1 MYTYNKDDK
10 SYTFSS
16 DDLNIEDLIDTNN
29 NSEDNANNNTNDG
42 DTQNIDKPQENHEQH
57 EQAVTPKK
65 PKNIE
70 VINGGNDLDISPV
83 SDYLEIEK
91 PRNEKKENIVIPENN

>member
-29 NSEDNANNNTNDG
+29 NSNDNANNNNNG
-42 DTQNIDKPQENHEQH
+42 DTQNIDKP
-57 EQAVTPKK
+57 PGRIFLF
-65 PKNIE
+65 NIPARWYRLL
-70 VINGGNDLDISPV
+70 VL
-83 SDYLEIEK
+83 
-91 PRNEKKENIVIPENN
+91 

>member
-16 DDLNIEDLIDTNN
+16 DELDIENLIEVAD
-29 NSEDNANNNTNDG
+29 NSEELSSEDDNSESENTHE
-42 DTQNIDKPQENHEQH
+42 KP
-57 EQAVTPKK
+57 PK
-65 PKNIE
+65 IE

-83 SDYLEIEK
+83 SDYLEVEKPKIEK
-91 PRNEKKENIVIPENN
+91 KGNIVIPENNKE

>member
-16 DDLNIEDLIDTNN
+16 DELDIENLIKMAENK
-29 NSEDNANNNTNDG
+29 EEE
-42 DTQNIDKPQENHEQH
+42 QENPEDSS
-57 EQAVTPKK
+57 EAPKERP
-65 PKNIE
+65 PKIE
-70 VINGGNDLDISPV
+70 IINGGNDLEISPV

-91 PRNEKKENIVIPENN
+91 PKIEKKENIVIPEEKKD

>member
-16 DDLNIEDLIDTNN
+16 DDLDLEKLFDIDENNKEKDFDTEDDENN
-29 NSEDNANNNTNDG
+29 LH
-42 DTQNIDKPQENHEQH
+42 HEKQ
-57 EQAVTPKK
+57 KK
-65 PKNIE
+65 IE

-83 SDYLEIEK
+83 SNYIEIEK
-91 PRNEKKENIVIPENN
+91 PKNDKKENIVIPEDKK

>member
-16 DDLNIEDLIDTNN
+16 DDLDIENLIELADNN
-29 NSEDNANNNTNDG
+29 GPEEAEEENVPE
-42 DTQNIDKPQENHEQH
+42 KPR
-57 EQAVTPKK
+57 K
-65 PKNIE
+65 IE

-91 PRNEKKENIVIPENN
+91 PKTEKKENIVIPEDNKD

>member
-29 NSEDNANNNTNDG
+29 NSNDNANNNNNG
-42 DTQNIDKPQENHEQH
+42 DTQNIDNPQENSDPQEQD
-57 EQAVTPKK
+57 VTPKK

-70 VINGGNDLDISPV
+70 VINGGNDLNISPV
-83 SDYLEIEK
+83 SEYIEIEK
-91 PRNEKKENIVIPENN
+91 PKNDKKENIVVPEDKK

>member
-16 DDLNIEDLIDTNN
+16 DNFDIEKLVELEDIDNN
-29 NSEDNANNNTNDG
+29 EEKEQKDQ
-42 DTQNIDKPQENHEQH
+42 TQI
-57 EQAVTPKK
+57 KK
-65 PKNIE
+65 PTKIE

-91 PRNEKKENIVIPENN
+91 PKIEKKKNIIIPENKKD